1 MTPINVLIADDIA
14 TTREDI
20 KRLLY
25 FEEDIHVVGEAS
37 DGERP

>member
-1 MTPINVLIADDIA
+1 MSTINVLIADDIA

-25 FEEDIHVVGEAS
+25 FEEDIHVIRRLPTVKKL
-37 DGERP
+37 